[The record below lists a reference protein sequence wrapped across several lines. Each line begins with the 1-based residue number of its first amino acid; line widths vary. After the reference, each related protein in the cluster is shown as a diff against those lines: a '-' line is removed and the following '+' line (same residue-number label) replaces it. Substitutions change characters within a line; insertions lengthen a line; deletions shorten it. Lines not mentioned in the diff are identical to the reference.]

1 MKRLNQ
7 QLASIKSLFDKNLTC
22 VATTVQT
29 VTTAAGITPPSG
41 FALSDFQY
49 MLIQVDEPGAT
60 LTVPLIRYTE
70 DGTTPTNTVGKK
82 MSDGE
87 SFDIINATN
96 CARLK
101 VIKTTAAAAVTVVLQ
116 ISFYK

>member
-1 MKRLNQ
+1 MDNIELKDIKAL
-7 QLASIKSLFDKNLTC
+7 LAKGDTC
-22 VATTVQT
+22 IGTTVQT
-29 VTTAAGITPPSG
+29 VTTAAGITAPTG
-41 FALSDFQY
+41 YTMADVNY
-49 MLIQVDEPGAT
+49 MIIQVDEAAAT

-87 SFDIINATN
+87 SFDVVGVQN
-96 CARLK
+96 CGRLK

>member
-1 MKRLNQ
+1 MNEKLLKEIKAT
-7 QLASIKSLFDKNLTC
+7 LAKSDNC
-22 VATTVQT
+22 IGTTVQT
-29 VTTAAGITPPSG
+29 VTTAAGITAPANYTMADVS
-41 FALSDFQY
+41 Y
-49 MLIQVDEPGAT
+49 MLIQVDEAAAT

-82 MSDGE
+82 LSDGE
-87 SFDIINATN
+87 SFDVIGVAN
-96 CARLK
+96 CGKLQ